1 MSYIPF
7 KIYDG
12 ENGDNDV
19 NDKSSIIKSI
29 IREVALYKNVLIL
42 MITLNTTAEVYRNNN
57 NSVSDDGGIN
67 TRSDDDYRAEI
78 TYWLIFS
85 PHSQNDKWLRT

>member
-7 KIYDG
+7 KIYGGD
-12 ENGDNDV
+12 NGDNDV
-19 NDKSSIIKSI
+19 NDKSSIIISI

-57 NSVSDDGGIN
+57 NSVSDDG
-67 TRSDDDYRAEI
+67 DDKQ
-78 TYWLIFS
+78 LMMMMMV
-85 PHSQNDKWLRT
+85 